1 MWLIS
6 NNSQLFDH
14 YPHHSLYRFVDFIGW
29 IRSFVVSERW
39 TSRGACSWISSRS
52 IPFIKVITM
61 RTIKL
66 FQWWPRRSCAL
77 QGTITPTYRITVVG
91 MDTMLDIIRKQLYC
105 ELFALGVPISN
116 VHVYPADTEALSCT
130 SITLEWDPHLLPT
143 LNTLVIRLGK
153 SPDVCRV
160 HLEDTTN
167 TRRVL
172 MSI

>member
-1 MWLIS
+1 
-6 NNSQLFDH
+6 
-14 YPHHSLYRFVDFIGW
+14 
-29 IRSFVVSERW
+29 
-39 TSRGACSWISSRS
+39 
-52 IPFIKVITM
+52 M

-66 FQWWPRRSCAL
+66 FQWWPRRSCTL
-77 QGTITPTYRITVVG
+77 QGPVTPTYRITVVS
-91 MDTMLDIIRKQLYC
+91 MDTMLNIIRKQLYC

-167 TRRVL
+167 TRRAL